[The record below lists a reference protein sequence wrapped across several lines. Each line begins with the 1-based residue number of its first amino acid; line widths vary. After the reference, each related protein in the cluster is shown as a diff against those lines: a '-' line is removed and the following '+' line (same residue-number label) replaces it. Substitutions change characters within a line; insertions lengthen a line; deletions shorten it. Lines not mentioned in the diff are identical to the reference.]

1 MKALQAYIKQKNWFR
16 LLMKEPAISFP
27 LTANQVQDLAL
38 DLRCDLS
45 PENLCCDG
53 ELKGA
58 ALIKKAAMLNT
69 AQAELKAYADT
80 NGIAVQ
86 MRGFAFQ

>member
-16 LLMKEPAISFP
+16 QLMKEPAISFP

-53 ELKGA
+53 ELKGV
-58 ALIKKAAMLNT
+58 ALAKKSQMLNT
-69 AQAELKAYADT
+69 AQAELKAYAGA
-80 NGIAVQ
+80 NGIAMQV
-86 MRGFAFQ
+86 RGFAFQ